1 MSNSTRQNG
10 AKILNKL
17 EKQLSYRAK
26 AAGDGT
32 YVVLLDG
39 TPVVGATVTRISL
52 APIASHQLVGD
63 AHYISGCFATVS
75 VPGIRSDIE
84 NVPVVF

>member
-1 MSNSTRQNG
+1 M
-10 AKILNKL
+10 LNKL

-39 TPVVGATVTRISL
+39 TPVLGATVTRVNL
-52 APIASHQLVGD
+52 PPIASHRLVGD
-63 AHYISGCFATVS
+63 VHYVAGCFATVS